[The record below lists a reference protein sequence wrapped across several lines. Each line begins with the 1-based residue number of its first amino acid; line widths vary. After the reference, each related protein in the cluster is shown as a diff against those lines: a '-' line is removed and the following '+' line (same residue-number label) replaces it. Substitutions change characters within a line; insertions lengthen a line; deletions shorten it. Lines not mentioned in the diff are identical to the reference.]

1 MALGIAF
8 LFAAIGV
15 SRCISAR
22 WWLLLEV
29 ILIMFGCWWT
39 VELLGHMS
47 YSAGYQRCSRSDS
60 LALSCGSIDTSA
72 KAWCQPML
80 PDEDDDFRTQ
90 VHGYTV
96 PILSVPAMFSTAELH
111 AFKTAL
117 NALRTHTHTHSE
129 SQSLVSI
136 SRALADMSAAFGL
149 IAFMQL
155 MKVHREHYLR
165 VAYGSNQQLNMEK
178 KIVTIL
184 THVTNQYMFLTLAF
198 NVAQLILCPL
208 AIRGILPNWW
218 NNAFVYGWTG
228 AEWVSSGCAIYACFC
243 FPDFLDG

>member
-1 MALGIAF
+1 
-8 LFAAIGV
+8 
-15 SRCISAR
+15 
-22 WWLLLEV
+22 
-29 ILIMFGCWWT
+29 
-39 VELLGHMS
+39 
-47 YSAGYQRCSRSDS
+47 
-60 LALSCGSIDTSA
+60 
-72 KAWCQPML
+72 
-80 PDEDDDFRTQ
+80 
-90 VHGYTV
+90 
-96 PILSVPAMFSTAELH
+96 MFSTAELH